1 MKKHI
6 IIILSIG
13 MFLVACKKQ
22 SDSPENVENSTAGL
36 NENKSGNK
44 EVELSLAQYKA
55 ANIMLGNLE
64 KKNLTEVIKVNGKT
78 ELPPQNQAEVNSFLS
93 GTITQI
99 LVNLGDK
106 ITKGQVIATMDS
118 PEFIRLQEE
127 YQVSNSNLE
136 YLQPEFER
144 QQTLRAENVN
154 SEKTFQKVKS
164 DLNIEKSRNQSLS
177 NQLRLLNAIPGQF
190 SQSIRI
196 ISPIT
201 GNIAAIPVKIGTSIS
216 PGQSLFAIV
225 DNSQI
230 HLDLMIYE
238 KDLPFVHV
246 GQKVLF
252 NLTNINQTEITATIF
267 SIGKSFVEGTKTV
280 AAHATIENVTDN
292 LIPGL
297 YVNAL
302 IQTGEHEVEALP
314 SEAVVKAEGREF
326 IFITPTKP
334 ENASI
339 KQHFDFERI
348 EVKSGV
354 KELGYT
360 EVALLQSIPEN
371 YQIVLKGAYYIQSHL
386 VKSEGGSNHDH

>member
-1 MKKHI
+1 
-6 IIILSIG
+6 
-13 MFLVACKKQ
+13 
-22 SDSPENVENSTAGL
+22 
-36 NENKSGNK
+36 
-44 EVELSLAQYKA
+44 
-55 ANIMLGNLE
+55 
-64 KKNLTEVIKVNGKT
+64 
-78 ELPPQNQAEVNSFLS
+78 
-93 GTITQI
+93 
-99 LVNLGDK
+99 
-106 ITKGQVIATMDS
+106 
-118 PEFIRLQEE
+118 
-127 YQVSNSNLE
+127 LE

-177 NQLRLLNAIPGQF
+177 NQLRLLNTIPGQF

-246 GQKVLF
+246 GQKVSF

-334 ENASI
+334 ENTSI
-339 KQHFDFERI
+339 EQHFDFERI